1 MDNNTEQL
9 KVLAEVFNTD
19 KIVTSDQ
26 IEQVLEAILNILV
39 RFKKENQSL
48 NDDTK
53 TQVKSIIDG
62 ISREHDRILASVEKS
77 TQSIKSEA
85 TEAVEKALERL
96 REITK
101 EVLSYKAKD
110 GESPDQEK
118 IIEEVLTKIKLP
130 EYEIFSLEEKG
141 ENIVSE
147 INALPTNEDEYK
159 IDASHIKNLPTPRG
173 GYSPTVLGNAADL
186 NQSARADG
194 YAIVWDDTNKNFK
207 FSASGGGGGNIISI
221 NADTTVAQLL
231 VTGTAGTDFAI
242 ADNGTGTH
250 TFNLPTASATNRGA
264 LSSSDW
270 STFNAKQGAIT
281 LTTTGS
287 SGAATLIGNTLNIP
301 QYSGG
306 GGTPGGSDTQL
317 QWNNAGVFGGISGA
331 TTNGTTVTFTTGN
344 LVGAD
349 VKAASSA
356 GLQLLSSAGTVTALF
371 GAGGGANSTF
381 YGGSK
386 FDYATATTVPY
397 FDASKNLISSAVTPT
412 ELGYLSGVTSAIQT
426 QINAKGAGTV
436 TSVGWTGGIVSI
448 ATATTTP
455 SLTVAGTSG
464 GVPYFSSASTWASSA
479 ALAANALVIGG
490 GAGAAPSTITTGTGV
505 VTALG
510 VNVGSAGAFVV
521 NGGALGTP
529 SSGTVTNLTGTASI
543 NINGTVG
550 ATTPSTGVFTTL
562 VAGSTTSLLLG
573 TAGSA
578 VGNIGF
584 RNATSGTATLQPPTG
599 ALGTY
604 SVTLPNAASTL
615 PIFGQQITFAGPTAA
630 RTVTL
635 PDANITVARTD
646 AANTFTGVQTFS
658 TPIATGSV
666 ATMTATVGGGVPTPP
681 NNTTTFLRG
690 DGTFATPTATVS
702 FNGAR
707 VYKSSGQSIGTTLTA
722 LSFDTESFD
731 TNTYHDNATNNSRLT
746 VPTTG
751 YYRITGLVTSDANA
765 TTRAQIRVNGTT
777 VIAAIGGSNIG
788 ASTQNGAFI
797 ETVYSLTAAD
807 YIELLGAFGS
817 TQNTTSGIS
826 GTVFE
831 IQFLGA

>member
-53 TQVKSIIDG
+53 TQVESIIEG
-62 ISREHDRILASVEKS
+62 ISKEHDRILASVEKS
-77 TQSIKSEA
+77 TQNVKSEA

-96 REITK
+96 KEITK

-173 GYSPTVLGNAADL
+173 GYSPTVLGNATDL

-194 YAIVWDDTNKNFK
+194 YAIVWDDTSKNFK
-207 FSASGGGGGNIISI
+207 FAAGG
-221 NADTTVAQLL
+221 
-231 VTGTAGTDFAI
+231 
-242 ADNGTGTH
+242 
-250 TFNLPTASATNRGA
+250 
-264 LSSSDW
+264 
-270 STFNAKQGAIT
+270 
-281 LTTTGS
+281 
-287 SGAATLIGNTLNIP
+287 
-301 QYSGG
+301 GG
-306 GGTPGGSDTQL
+306 GGTPGGTNTQL
-317 QWNNAGVFGGISGA
+317 QRNNAGSFGGIAGA
-331 TTNGTTVTFTTGN
+331 TSDGTTVTYTTGN

-349 VKAASSA
+349 VKASSSA
-356 GLQLLSSAGTVTALF
+356 GLQLLSNAGTVTALF

-455 SLTVAGTSG
+455 AFTIAGTSG
-464 GVPYFSSASTWASSA
+464 GIPYFSSGSTWATSA
-479 ALAANALVIGG
+479 ALAANALVVGG
-490 GAGAAPSTITTGTGV
+490 GAGVAPATVTTGTGV
-505 VTALG
+505 LTALG
-510 VNVGSAGAFVV
+510 VNTGSAGAFVV
-521 NGGALGTP
+521 NNTTETITGAKTMNALNVITHSSSGLIVRNPANTFSYTITGAAIAADRTLNLPLITGADTLVSLGLAQTFTGAITFNNASVLAGAATMSVFNTTATNLSLGGAATTMTIGGTPTTAITHNYSTNATAAATTKTVNLGTGGAASSTTNVNIGATAGGTTTVNSPTISLGGTTGTTTTGTIELGAATDTTISRSSAGVIAVEGVVIP
-529 SSGTVTNLTGTASI
+529 SISSTNTLTNKTLQGAAITGALTGTGNYI
-543 NINGTVG
+543 PV
-550 ATTPSTGVFTTL
+550 TL
-562 VAGSTTSLLLG
+562 L
-573 TAGSA
+573 
-578 VGNIGF
+578 N
-584 RNATSGTATLQPPTG
+584 SGT
-599 ALGTY
+599 
-604 SVTLPNAASTL
+604 SASSS
-615 PIFGQQITFAGPTAA
+615 TFW
-630 RTVTL
+630 
-635 PDANITVARTD
+635 
-646 AANTFTGVQTFS
+646 
-658 TPIATGSV
+658 
-666 ATMTATVGGGVPTPP
+666 
-681 NNTTTFLRG
+681 RG
-690 DGTFATPTATVS
+690 DGTWATPAGGST

-707 VYKSSGQSIGTTLTA
+707 VYKSSGQASVSTTLVAMT
-722 LSFDTESFD
+722 FDTESYD
-731 TNTYHDNATNNSRLT
+731 TNTYHDNATNNTRLT
-746 VPTTG
+746 VPSTG
-751 YYRITGLVTSDANA
+751 YYRIMGWVTTDANA
-765 TTRAQIRVNGTT
+765 ASRAGIRLNGTT
-777 VIAAIGGSNIG
+777 YIAQIGGANNA
-788 ASTQNGAFI
+788 ASTQNGSFI
-797 ETVYSLTAAD
+797 ETDYNLTASD
-807 YIELLGAFGS
+807 YVELMGAFGTS
-817 TQNTTSGIS
+817 QTTTSGIA
-826 GTVFE
+826 GTVFS
-831 IQFLGA
+831 IQLIG